1 MTEEPRPDSPAIP
14 EAPIRRRRQ
23 RLSAVWVI
31 PIVAALL
38 GMWLVW
44 EHYFLQ
50 GPLVEV
56 SFETAEGI
64 VAGKTVVQCR
74 SVAVGMVE
82 GVRLKKDLKGVNVT
96 MRVDRASDG
105 LLHKD
110 TRFWVV
116 RARVGESGISGL
128 DTLFSGSYI
137 ELDPG
142 RSEELADT
150 FVGLEAPPIT
160 PQGVPGLH
168 VTLIAEEAGSL
179 GPGSSVTYKGLKA
192 GKIESRTFDSVSGQV
207 KFGAF
212 IQGEYGKLITDKTH
226 FWNVSGID
234 LQVGAG
240 GVQLHT
246 GTLESLISGGVSFD
260 VPPPGVPSEPAKD
273 GQTFAL
279 YDSYED
285 TQKVVLHPRTTLLLL
300 FENSVRGLSVG
311 APVEFRGIQVG
322 TVTGISFAY
331 VRDNPLYRVPV
342 LISVDP
348 SPITQNNPD
357 DPAAVEA
364 IIERSVRAGLRATLK
379 TGSLLT
385 GQLFV
390 DLDFQQDAPAAEVT
404 EVEGYKT
411 IPTISSGLG
420 RLEDK
425 IVGLLDKIQALPLD
439 TTVTNANGALAEIRD
454 TAAHAKGAVANLD
467 KLLGSDGAQ
476 ALPDELKRS
485 LNSLRQTLDGFDQ
498 NSPFYRDLSQTLQDL
513 TETLRSIDSLSATI
527 QRKPNSLLFGLPSGD
542 VQPPK
547 GKKP

>member
-1 MTEEPRPDSPAIP
+1 MIEQPQPDSPVIP
-14 EAPIRRRRQ
+14 EAPVRRRTQ
-23 RLSAVWVI
+23 RLSAVWII

-38 GMWLVW
+38 GIWLVW
-44 EHYFLQ
+44 QHYFLQ

-56 SFETAEGI
+56 TFETAEGI
-64 VAGKTVVQCR
+64 AAGKTVVQCR

-82 GVRLKKDLKGVNVT
+82 SVRLKEDLKGVVVKL
-96 MRVDRASDG
+96 RIDRTADG

-116 RARVGESGISGL
+116 RARVGQSGISGL
-128 DTLFSGSYI
+128 DTLVSGSYI
-137 ELDPG
+137 ELAPG
-142 RSEELADT
+142 TSKERGYAFT
-150 FVGLEAPPIT
+150 GLEEPPIT

-168 VTLIAEEAGSL
+168 VTLVADEAGSL
-179 GPGSSVTYKGLKA
+179 GPGSSVSYKGLKV
-192 GKIESRTFDSVSGQV
+192 GKIESRTFDPVNGQV

-212 IQGEYGKLITDKTH
+212 IEGDYGKLITDQTH
-226 FWNVSGID
+226 FWNESGID
-234 LQVGAG
+234 LKVGAG
-240 GVQLHT
+240 GVQLRT
-246 GTLESLISGGVSFD
+246 GTLDSLISGGVSFD
-260 VPPPGVPSEPAKD
+260 VPPPGMPSQPATD
-273 GQTFAL
+273 GQVFPL
-279 YDSYED
+279 YDSFED
-285 TQKVVLHPRTTLLLL
+285 TQKVVLNPRTTFLLL

-331 VRDNPLYRVPV
+331 VQDNPLYRVPV

-348 SPITQNNPD
+348 SPITHNAPD
-357 DPAAVEA
+357 DPVAIAA
-364 IIERSVRAGLRATLK
+364 IIERSIRRGLRATLK

-390 DLDFQQDAPAAEVT
+390 DLDFQKDAPAAEIT
-404 EVEGYKT
+404 EIAGYKT

-439 TTVTNANGALAEIRD
+439 ETVTNANGALAEIRD
-454 TAAHAKGAVANLD
+454 TAAQAKGAVANLD
-467 KLLGSDGAQ
+467 KLLGSDGTQ
-476 ALPDELKRS
+476 ALPGELKQS
-485 LNSLRQTLDGFDQ
+485 LGSLRQTLNGFDQ
-498 NSPFYRDLSQTLQDL
+498 NSPFYRDLSQTIQDL
-513 TETLRSIDSLSATI
+513 NEAIRSIDSLSTTI
-527 QRKPNSLLFGLPSGD
+527 QRKPNSLLFGLPTGD